1 MCTIYAYIF
10 VYYSICSPFFSFLQ
24 YKLSLLISCP
34 LLLFDSFFP
43 DGKTWAKELAPPIA
57 DRFAHLSN
65 SNQKDLIHRAAST
78 KCYMHEM
85 LRKVLHVT
93 EDHLP
98 KILYKSKQIKCCSS
112 GGRKSLRR
120 PITFFFFFLF
130 LSSDPEDSLHG
141 TATLH
146 VPDFLPRSDRKFPV
160 HTNCASFTY
169 K

>member
-1 MCTIYAYIF
+1 M
-10 VYYSICSPFFSFLQ
+10 
-24 YKLSLLISCP
+24 
-34 LLLFDSFFP
+34 LLFDSFFP

-120 PITFFFFFLF
+120 PITFFFFYFSLLILRIASMALPPFMCLTSFPGQIASSLF
-130 LSSDPEDSLHG
+130 IPTVLH
-141 TATLH
+141 
-146 VPDFLPRSDRKFPV
+146 LP
-160 HTNCASFTY
+160 TNDISTILW
-169 K
+169 